1 MEINYPRLSTK
12 KGFFDGNRSTGKE
25 IDEIC
30 PYVLSCS

>member
-1 MEINYPRLSTK
+1 MEVNYPRIVEKERTL
-12 KGFFDGNRSTGKE
+12 DGKRSTGKE